1 MVPAGI
7 GRSSHR
13 RACAATFAGQAL
25 SRTLRAGRLGHVL
38 VALPQMTAVRFR
50 SINKSIRHNSLFG
63 LLVVRLASAAVA
75 PWALAKSP
83 TASCTSYK
91 GGAAEV
97 VETFTHIKASGVS
110 CKRSHE
116 VLGTFANSAPGDTDL
131 GFRYHGHREGE
142 GLSPS
147 SRRAAARAQP
157 RPLAVAAQGSS
168 SVRAVSY
175 TQTGYVAMR
184 DADGRTSFLS
194 WSWGPGSFRA
204 AGRPP
209 STGAR
214 AARRTRGL
222 VAR

>member
-1 MVPAGI
+1 
-7 GRSSHR
+7 
-13 RACAATFAGQAL
+13 
-25 SRTLRAGRLGHVL
+25 
-38 VALPQMTAVRFR
+38 MTAVRIR

-131 GFRYHGHREGE
+131 GFRCHG
-142 GLSPS
+142 
-147 SRRAAARAQP
+147 
-157 RPLAVAAQGSS
+157 
-168 SVRAVSY
+168 
-175 TQTGYVAMR
+175 TKKI
-184 DADGRTSFLS
+184 TS
-194 WSWGPGSFRA
+194 
-204 AGRPP
+204 
-209 STGAR
+209 TEKEK
-214 AARRTRGL
+214 
-222 VAR
+222 V